1 MTIDINMIH
10 LFAFI
15 SLILFCLRAIK
26 DNAKE
31 ISGYLF
37 LKGHNFSEYV
47 FKIKAKIVLYFAF
60 IICDSVI
67 LYQSLFYV
75 FWYMEQ
81 FLKNICEGSYGD
93 LMSFPPVDALLC
105 HIYNQPKDLEK
116 IKETI
121 KIQNEKFNNIMSKV

>member
-81 FLKNICEGSYGD
+81 FLKNLTC
-93 LMSFPPVDALLC
+93 
-105 HIYNQPKDLEK
+105 
-116 IKETI
+116 
-121 KIQNEKFNNIMSKV
+121 NI